1 LNGKFNKI
9 EAKKSYNKLEHFG
22 ESEEKNREKKKKEET
37 AGTNC
42 VISKWQAIHFAS
54 HNNNAQRRG

>member
-1 LNGKFNKI
+1 VKV
-9 EAKKSYNKLEHFG
+9 KKK
-22 ESEEKNREKKKKEET
+22 KREKKKKEET

>member
-1 LNGKFNKI
+1 MADFRYLKNKP
-9 EAKKSYNKLEHFG
+9 KQFG
-22 ESEEKNREKKKKEET
+22 ESGEKWQKKGET

-54 HNNNAQRRG
+54 HNNNAQQQG